1 VDIVFVG
8 VTRRRRHRAKGSVFA
23 FASTLGAQQ
32 KVLGKEAV
40 TDVRFTEYS
49 LPRVTP
55 GKEFAECFLA
65 FVDRVHEALGKAAVS
80 I

>member
-1 VDIVFVG
+1 
-8 VTRRRRHRAKGSVFA
+8 VFA

-55 GKEFAECFLA
+55 GKEFVECFLT
-65 FVDRVHEALGKAAVS
+65 FVDRVFEALGKAVCPVIS
-80 I
+80 TTP